1 VHRSLQTSLS
11 SKTHPHRYREVVLG
25 CQEAARN
32 VVLAEEI
39 RQRVVEEER
48 FGGVPVAEIGLEK
61 AMRGFD
67 RVPAALVWQKT
78 RG

>member
-1 VHRSLQTSLS
+1 
-11 SKTHPHRYREVVLG
+11 VL
-25 CQEAARN
+25 
-32 VVLAEEI
+32 VEEI
-39 RQRVVEEER
+39 LQRVVEKER

>member
-1 VHRSLQTSLS
+1 M
-11 SKTHPHRYREVVLG
+11 G

-39 RQRVVEEER
+39 RQRVVEKER

>member
-1 VHRSLQTSLS
+1 
-11 SKTHPHRYREVVLG
+11 LG

-48 FGGVPVAEIGLEK
+48 FGGALLSEIGLEK

-67 RVPAALVWQKT
+67 RVPAALVRQKR

>member
-1 VHRSLQTSLS
+1 
-11 SKTHPHRYREVVLG
+11 LG

-32 VVLAEEI
+32 VALAEEI
-39 RQRVVEEER
+39 RQRMVEEER
-48 FGGVPVAEIGLEK
+48 FGGVPVSEIELEK

-67 RVPAALVWQKT
+67 HVLAALLWQKM